1 MLFSQLG
8 ITQEVLNGTADEKT
22 MFNYTNRVVVPILSE
37 IVDSM
42 NIKFLTKTART
53 QGQKILFF
61 NEAFKFI
68 PISNIAEIADKFT
81 RNEILSPNEVRQ
93 IMGMKPV
100 EDAKADELRNRNINS
115 NENQSFTNTNDSS
128 NSSETLDDD
137 ESFYDM

>member
-22 MFNYTNRVVVPILSE
+22 MLNYTNRVVVHILSE

-53 QGQKILFF
+53 HGQKILFF
-61 NEAFKFI
+61 NDPFKFI

-81 RNEILSPNEVRQ
+81 RNEIIHQ
-93 IMGMKPV
+93 TK
-100 EDAKADELRNRNINS
+100 
-115 NENQSFTNTNDSS
+115 
-128 NSSETLDDD
+128 LDK
-137 ESFYDM
+137 